1 MPDVAALIAD
11 LTRLVA
17 VSTRA
22 DTAVE
27 TCLRALS
34 GAFGVRFAGL
44 YRLDPNAE
52 SPLAFAGDL
61 SPPTGLTLAGV
72 AVAVGRVGDCVS
84 LDPRGVETCLSGV
97 RPSSTLTGLLAAV
110 TADEAPVAALVL
122 LADAAAPLAE
132 GLHAAV
138 QALVPVIGAAVHRSR
153 SANPRVA
160 DRFVVALEHAGDS
173 IEICNREAV
182 IEWVN
187 PAFEVMTG
195 YTRAE
200 AVGRTPASLFRG
212 GQHPPEFY
220 DAIDRVIRAGQTW
233 RGRMMGRRRSG
244 ELYPQ
249 DCTFTP
255 VMGAN
260 GELDCVIALRR
271 DITDRIRAENEERHQ
286 RSNLIFRSLVE
297 VLPDGIVVLREGRP
311 VLANRAMAQLLGV
324 DDPQGLVERGLDEW
338 FHTAASDGFTD
349 WLLAQE
355 RGDAPPE
362 ARTWHATDF
371 AGQTMVLE
379 IVPVPWPSYEG
390 GVALLLV
397 VRDVTERDRLQAR
410 VLMADRLSAMGML
423 LAGVGHEIN
432 NPLAYAQASLEILR
446 LAVPPLLP
454 EMPIDDDAREEIA
467 GCLEDAW
474 HGMRRIAATV
484 ADFRAFSRVRTERGR
499 VDLSRLVELTTK
511 MAQNEIRPRAK
522 LVVDAE
528 PIPAFDGEENRIA
541 QVLLNLLINAAQAI
555 PDGHADEHEIRLR
568 IVARDGFVELAVSD
582 TGAGIPPELQ
592 RRIFEPFFTTKAN
605 RGGSGLGLSICL
617 AVARDIGGSLTLES
631 TVGRGT
637 TFTFRLPMLPLP
649 TAVSMKVNTS
659 PPPVAVGAIRR
670 VLIIDDEPL
679 VGRALERILPGDN
692 VEVAVGGRAGLERL
706 RRGGP
711 WDAVLC
717 DLVMPDCSGAEVYET
732 IRAELPELAARFV
745 FMTGGAF
752 TPRLRAFMDEQ
763 ATAVLSKPF
772 DTNAVRDAVRRAAHA

>member
-1 MPDVAALIAD
+1 LVVVADASAPLPEGLPTAVRALI
-11 LTRLVA
+11 
-17 VSTRA
+17 
-22 DTAVE
+22 
-27 TCLRALS
+27 
-34 GAFGVRFAGL
+34 
-44 YRLDPNAE
+44 
-52 SPLAFAGDL
+52 
-61 SPPTGLTLAGV
+61 
-72 AVAVGRVGDCVS
+72 
-84 LDPRGVETCLSGV
+84 
-97 RPSSTLTGLLAAV
+97 
-110 TADEAPVAALVL
+110 PVLG
-122 LADAAAPLAE
+122 AAA
-132 GLHAAV
+132 
-138 QALVPVIGAAVHRSR
+138 HRSR
-153 SANPRVA
+153 HVSARVA

-200 AVGRTPASLFRG
+200 AVGRTPAALFRG

-220 DAIDRVIRAGQTW
+220 DAIDRVIRSGQTW

-244 ELYPQ
+244 ELFPQ

-255 VMGAN
+255 VMRPDG
-260 GELDCVIALRR
+260 GIECVIALRR
-271 DITDRIRAENEERHQ
+271 DITDRIRAENEERHR

-311 VLANRAMAQLLGV
+311 VLANRAMAQLLGL

-338 FHTAASDGFTD
+338 FHTPASDGFID
-349 WLLAQE
+349 WLIAQE
-355 RGDAPPE
+355 RAEAPPE
-362 ARTWHATDF
+362 ARTWHATDL
-371 AGQTMVLE
+371 AGQSMVLE
-379 IVPVPWPSYEG
+379 IAPVPWPSYEG
-390 GVALLLV
+390 GAALLLV

-432 NPLAYAQASLEILR
+432 NPLAYTQASLEILR
-446 LAVPPLLP
+446 QAVPPLLP
-454 EMPIDDDAREEIA
+454 ELPIDDEARQEIA

-474 HGMRRIAATV
+474 HGVRRIATTV

-499 VDLSRLVELTTK
+499 VDLARLVQLTTK

-522 LVVDAE
+522 LVVESE

-555 PDGHADEHEIRLR
+555 PDGHADEHEISLR
-568 IVARDGFVELAVSD
+568 IRAQGAFVELAVSD

-617 AVARDIGGSLTLES
+617 AVARDLGGSLTLES
-631 TVGRGT
+631 QVGKGT

-649 TAVSMKVNTS
+649 TATSLRVDAS
-659 PPPVAVGAIRR
+659 PPPMAVGAIRR
-670 VLIIDDEPL
+670 VLVIDDEPL

-732 IRAELPELAARFV
+732 IRAEMPDLALRFV

-752 TPRLRAFMDEQ
+752 TPRLRTFMDEQ

-772 DTNAVRDAVRRAAHA
+772 DTNAVRDAIRRAART